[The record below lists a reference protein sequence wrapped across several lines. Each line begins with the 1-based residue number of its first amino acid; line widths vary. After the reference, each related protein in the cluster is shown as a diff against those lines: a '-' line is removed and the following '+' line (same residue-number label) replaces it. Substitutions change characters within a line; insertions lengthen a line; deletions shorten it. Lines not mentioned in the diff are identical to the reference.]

1 MKLLKD
7 KKILVISSEVVP
19 YLPQTEKAINSF
31 TVSRK
36 INANGGMTRIFMPKY
51 GIINERRHQLHE
63 VIRLSGMNMII
74 NDLYMPLIIKVASIP
89 KERMQVYFIDNEDY
103 FKRKD
108 LLLDKNDKL
117 LKDNDERMI
126 FFTKGVIETVK
137 KLNWSPDIIY
147 LHGWFTSLFPL
158 YIKKLY
164 SDDPIFEKCKIISSI
179 YSKSF
184 DGNLSKSLPKKIQF
198 DGIEDTLSSI
208 SIPDFNSLSELMIE
222 YSDSVILS
230 SEKTEKEITAF
241 VKKKSKDC
249 LSYKDSLSDEKLLD
263 FLLNNLV

>member
-19 YLPQTEKAINSF
+19 YLPQTEQAVNSF

-36 INANGGMTRIFMPKY
+36 INDNGGMTRIFMPKY

-108 LLLDKNDKL
+108 LLLDKSNNL
-117 LKDNDERMI
+117 IKDNDERMI

-137 KLNWSPDIIY
+137 KLNWTPDIIY

-158 YIKKLY
+158 YLRTLFL
-164 SDDPIFEKCKIISSI
+164 DDPVFDKSKIVSSV

-184 DGNLSKSLPKKIQF
+184 DGSLSKKLIEKIQF
-198 DGIEDTLSSI
+198 DGIDDDLSVVSEAN
-208 SIPDFNSLSELMIE
+208 FESLTDLMIKF
-222 YSDSVILS
+222 SDSVVLS
-230 SEKTEKEITAF
+230 SENTPNSTIDSLKSY
-241 VKKKSKDC
+241 SKDY
-249 LSYKDSLSDEKLLD
+249 LSFKDSSDEEKLMN
-263 FLLNNLV
+263 FLTKNID

>member
-1 MKLLKD
+1 LKLLKD

-31 TVSRK
+31 SVSRK
-36 INANGGMTRIFMPKY
+36 INDNGGMTRIFMPKY

-89 KERMQVYFIDNEDY
+89 KERMQVYFIDNDEY

-108 LLLDKNDKL
+108 LLLDTNKRL

-137 KLNWSPDIIY
+137 KLNWAPDIIH
-147 LHGWFTSLFPL
+147 LHGWFASLFPL
-158 YIKKLY
+158 YIRKLY
-164 SDDPIFEKCKIISSI
+164 EDDPIFEKCKIISSL
-179 YSKSF
+179 YSKAF
-184 DGNLSKSLPKKIQF
+184 DGNLSKNLIEKIHF
-198 DGIEDTLSSI
+198 DGIEDDLSSI
-208 SIPDFNSLSELMIE
+208 SSPDFISLNDLMIRF
-222 YSDSVILS
+222 SDSVILS
-230 SEKTEKEITAF
+230 SENIENEIKNSI
-241 VKKKSKDC
+241 KKHS
-249 LSYKDSLSDEKLLD
+249 KDSLSFKDSTSDEKLMD
-263 FLLNNLV
+263 FLLNNIN